1 MPSRKPS
8 GADMMAHMND
18 HDRAATLEAALREIA
33 NIVNEDNH
41 PVLAGAISIAKKA
54 IERTR
59 T

>member
-1 MPSRKPS
+1 
-8 GADMMAHMND
+8 MAHMNE